1 MDIEFTG
8 RGKMLEIYQDGVEV
22 LVLPD
27 SAKCMAD
34 ESNRNPLDL
43 DECPMGY
50 DECLGDCEYYEEE

>member
-1 MDIEFTG
+1 
-8 RGKMLEIYQDGVEV
+8 MLEIYQDGVEV